1 MSKVTPNRALFLG
14 SYWEA
19 IQELETCEQQNDMF
33 WAIINYQA
41 FGELPNFEDT
51 ILKVM
56 WKLIVPNVDNSV
68 DRYISSIANGKKG
81 GRPKKTKD
89 NPNKPKITQDNLKQ
103 PEERVGS
110 YWKTQQ
116 KLKKEIEIENE
127 NENEN
132 EIETKIEIQTL
143 DELDLILNAKGII

>member
-41 FGELPNFEDT
+41 FGDIPDFEDIT
-51 ILKVM
+51 LKVM
-56 WKLIVPNVDNSV
+56 WKLITPNVDNSV
-68 DRYISSIANGKKG
+68 DRYVASIENGKKG

-89 NPNKPKITQDNLKQ
+89 NP
-103 PEERVGS
+103 R
-110 YWKTQQ
+110 
-116 KLKKEIEIENE
+116 
-127 NENEN
+127 
-132 EIETKIEIQTL
+132 
-143 DELDLILNAKGII
+143 

>member
-1 MSKVTPNRALFLG
+1 MSKVTPDRALFLG

-19 IQELETCEQQNDMF
+19 IQELETCEQQNEMF

-41 FGELPNFEDT
+41 FGEVPDFEDT

-68 DRYISSIANGKKG
+68 DRYMASIANGKKG

-89 NPNKPKITQDNLKQ
+89 NPTKPKETQDNLNK
-103 PEERVGS
+103 PKERVGS
-110 YWKTQQ
+110 YWKTQE
-116 KLKKEIEIENE
+116 KLKKEQEIEKE
-127 NENEN
+127 N
-132 EIETKIEIQTL
+132 KIEINIEKEAEKEM
-143 DELDLILNAKGII
+143 DRILNSKGIFS